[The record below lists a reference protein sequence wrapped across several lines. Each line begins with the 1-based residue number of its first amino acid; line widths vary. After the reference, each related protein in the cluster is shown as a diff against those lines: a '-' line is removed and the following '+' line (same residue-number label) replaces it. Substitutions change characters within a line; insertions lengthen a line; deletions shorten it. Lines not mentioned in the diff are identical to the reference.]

1 MQLQEKWHPII
12 LVYPGKSKI
21 SILNRCYRIYTTQS
35 FVNQG
40 LGTEASSN
48 MEDISFEDQ
57 NFLKLMD
64 EKSRKVGEYFEIPFP
79 QKDRPVKLPNNRSIA
94 EKRLH
99 CLKSR
104 FIRNPEFFA
113 DYKGFIEDLLIK
125 GYAKKS
131 TEKPPDGQT
140 WYIPHHGV
148 YHPNKPGIIR
158 VVFECSADFKETS
171 LNKNF
176 ISGPDLANEIV
187 GVIIKFRE

>member
-21 SILNRCYRIYTTQS
+21 SILNRCYRIYTTRS
-35 FVNQG
+35 FVYQG
-40 LGTEASSN
+40 LGIEASSN
-48 MEDISFEDQ
+48 MEVISFEEQ

-64 EKSRKVGEYFEIPFP
+64 EKSRKVGEHFEIPFP
-79 QKDRPVKLPNNRSIA
+79 LKGRPVKLPNNRNIA

-140 WYIPHHGV
+140 WYILHHGV
-148 YHPNKPGIIR
+148 CHPNKPGIINCGNL
-158 VVFECSADFKETS
+158 VKGLQKWSW
-171 LNKNF
+171 
-176 ISGPDLANEIV
+176 
-187 GVIIKFRE
+187 